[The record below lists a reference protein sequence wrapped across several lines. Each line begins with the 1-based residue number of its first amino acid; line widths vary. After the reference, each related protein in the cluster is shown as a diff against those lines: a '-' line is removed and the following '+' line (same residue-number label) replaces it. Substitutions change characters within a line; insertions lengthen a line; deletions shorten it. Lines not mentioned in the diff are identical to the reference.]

1 MKIRYNY
8 IIKIGGFYLKM
19 KRSFIVN
26 ISEEDSL
33 ALERKQY
40 EFNALLSVIGYM
52 AKDSII
58 DYDMIQNEINELEK
72 RGVALELEKAIIAN
86 KYCPEEY
93 DSNEVDWEIDF
104 QEKTINFKLP
114 QNKIY
119 IGKSFREKIEKEDV
133 NKLQLLQYERNIS
146 LTLYTYLKED
156 FDVRKNILD
165 EYLKVVTE
173 RTVELEQEK
182 RRVSNK
188 YKPKEVSLFTYD
200 WSIDFI
206 NEIIIYQEAKK

>member
-1 MKIRYNY
+1 
-8 IIKIGGFYLKM
+8 M

-58 DYDMIQNEINELEK
+58 DYDMIQNEIDELEK

-114 QNKIY
+114 QNRIY
-119 IGKSFREKIEKEDV
+119 IGKSFREKIEKEDI

>member
-1 MKIRYNY
+1 MK
-8 IIKIGGFYLKM
+8 K
-19 KRSFIVN
+19 SFIVN

-40 EFNALLSVIGYM
+40 EFNTLLSVIGYM
-52 AKDSII
+52 TKDSII
-58 DYDMIQNEINELEK
+58 DYDMIQDEINELEK

-86 KYCPEEY
+86 KYCPEGY
-93 DSNEVDWEIDF
+93 DSNEADWEIDF

-114 QNKIY
+114 QNKNY

-156 FDVRKNILD
+156 FDVRRSILD

-182 RRVSNK
+182 RRISNK

-206 NEIIIYQEAKK
+206 NEIIIYREAKDEKRS